1 MACGGPSKDF
11 AIIRSAEAYNRIMEL
26 LKDHYDVYRPDSIGI
41 AKGFEK
47 RMQDEWDEDAK
58 KLKEALAD
66 LFWVS
71 DSASF

>member
-1 MACGGPSKDF
+1 MACGGPSKEF
-11 AIIRSAEAYNRIMEL
+11 AVIRSEEAYNRIIEM
-26 LKDHYDVYRPDSIGI
+26 LKERYSVERPDITLGIGH
-41 AKGFEK
+41 EK

-71 DSASF
+71 DSSSF